1 MGVGEEEDG
10 GMEKKGVGNWELGV
24 GEEGSWELGVGGWGR
39 RGWGDGEVGRWGE
52 EGVEWVIEGEGWQDG
67 GSDTVNCMLTLV
79 ICPGIHDRLL
89 TEQFVEGL
97 RLGEM
102 PGLKVVTFP
111 ASGIGAV
118 SSADISQFLW
128 RQVGDPW
135 RSSEL
140 LFISFSAGVVGAIGA
155 AWAWQG
161 FGGKVK
167 AFIAIDGWGVPLVGF
182 FRSIALATI
191 ILLTGVRRC

>member
-1 MGVGEEEDG
+1 
-10 GMEKKGVGNWELGV
+10 
-24 GEEGSWELGVGGWGR
+24 
-39 RGWGDGEVGRWGE
+39 
-52 EGVEWVIEGEGWQDG
+52 
-67 GSDTVNCMLTLV
+67 MLTLV
-79 ICPGIHDRLL
+79 ICPGIHDPLL
-89 TEQFVEGL
+89 TQQFVEGL
-97 RLGEM
+97 QLGEM

-111 ASGIGAV
+111 ASGIGAI

-167 AFIAIDGWGVPLVGF
+167 ALIAIDGWGVPLVGF
-182 FRSIALATI
+182 FPIHRVSHDYFTHWSSALLGAGSDSFYADPGVEHLTLWRSPQTVFGWQQTGGSQKIRTTASEFLKQAIARYESSSS
-191 ILLTGVRRC
+191 V